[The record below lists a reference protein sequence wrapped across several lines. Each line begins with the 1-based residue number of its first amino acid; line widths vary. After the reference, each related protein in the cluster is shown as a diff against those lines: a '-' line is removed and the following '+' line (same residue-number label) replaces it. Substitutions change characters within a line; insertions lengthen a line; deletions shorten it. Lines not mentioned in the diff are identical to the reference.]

1 MRGPEIIARNSRMK
15 VNMERE
21 GLPFNAERNMSYNSR
36 LAQELA
42 KWAETKGKAEEV
54 TNALFRAYFVDV
66 KNIGKAD
73 VLAKIAEEND
83 LPADEA
89 MDVLLSRKYKDA
101 VDEDWKRCAA
111 FGVNAVPTFLAGK
124 YLMVGA
130 QPYEELKR
138 LIEHV
143 LKEPETKSDGN

>member
-1 MRGPEIIARNSRMK
+1 MK
-15 VNMERE
+15 ANMERE

-66 KNIGKAD
+66 KNIGKTE

-89 MDVLLSRKYKDA
+89 TDVLLSRKYKDA
-101 VDEDWKRCAA
+101 VDDDWKRCAA

-143 LKEPETKSDGN
+143 LEEPETKSADG

>member
-1 MRGPEIIARNSRMK
+1 
-15 VNMERE
+15 
-21 GLPFNAERNMSYNSR
+21 
-36 LAQELA
+36 LAA
-42 KWAETKGKAEEV
+42 WAETKGKAEEV
-54 TNALFRAYFVDV
+54 ANALFRAYFVDV

-89 MDVLLSRKYKDA
+89 TDVLLSRKFKAA
-101 VDEDWKRCAA
+101 VDEDWKRCAS

-143 LKEPETKSDGN
+143 IKGPSQPTSQ